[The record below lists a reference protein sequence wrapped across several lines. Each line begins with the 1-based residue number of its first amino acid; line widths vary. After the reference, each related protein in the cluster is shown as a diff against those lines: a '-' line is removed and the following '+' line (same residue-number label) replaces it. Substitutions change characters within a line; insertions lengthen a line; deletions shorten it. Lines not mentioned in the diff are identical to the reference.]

1 MSLFVIDEV
10 HLNQVEQLQSI
21 SRETFYETYCSMNT
35 KENMDKYLNENLSI
49 STLEKELKNPNSLF
63 FIIRDLDKNIGYLKL
78 NMGPAQTDIK
88 DANALEIERIY
99 VIKEYQGKKAGKQLY
114 EKTIQ
119 VAKEKIVDSDD
130 DISADRLKNAA
141 ATKKLAIFDAFEI
154 LNRIQEEENI
164 LEGKE
169 PEDKKE
175 KVFKGML
182 GSKYLIAQTTALES
196 IPPDK
201 AAPIGTSLLK
211 CNFIFSIFS
220 ISL

>member
-1 MSLFVIDEV
+1 MSIFVIDEV

-63 FIIRDLDKNIGYLKL
+63 FIIRNLDKNIGYLKL

-99 VIKEYQGKKAGKQLY
+99 VIKEYQGKKAGQQLY

-119 VAKEKIVDSDD
+119 VAKEKM
-130 DISADRLKNAA
+130 LKYIWLGVWQENPKAIQFY
-141 ATKKLAIFDAFEI
+141 TKNGFEIFD
-154 LNRIQEEENI
+154 QH
-164 LEGKE
+164 
-169 PEDKKE
+169 
-175 KVFKGML
+175 VFKL
-182 GSKYLIAQTTALES
+182 GDEEQTDYLMRL
-196 IPPDK
+196 
-201 AAPIGTSLLK
+201 
-211 CNFIFSIFS
+211 FI
-220 ISL
+220 